1 MKRAARIYLPLLAA
15 VAVAVVSAT
24 AFGQE
29 NDDYYWFKQDKELAA
44 AIAAKTEISPEFKA
58 VADDSFAY
66 EIYINT
72 KRTSKASE
80 GAIEFAGSTSIEFA
94 GSTSSE
100 SWILKSTLNTR
111 ENPLK
116 GQKNLQLAF
125 HYDQI
130 RFIVDNGQA
139 KWAGVVN
146 DGTAEFTEVKPDGT
160 PDPATTIPGWPGV
173 SARDLQSAMKK
184 QSAAAASA
192 WVSIDATSKLSNE
205 VYFADYSSPN
215 QASYPGRLLDPVDL
229 MCCMFPQWNAEQKMK
244 IGDSVSVIRSFPVSG
259 VAGGTMEYKFT
270 YTLNKLFGTTEE
282 GNTEATSAAFSFKAE
297 PVNKDEVQQKL
308 HGLVVKYKAPKI
320 NDGYLLYD
328 LKKGMPAIVSWS
340 YSLKGSAADVA
351 AKLGS
356 DFEVEVEFSA
366 SLSKKLG
373 DEDAE

>member
-24 AFGQE
+24 AFGQAD
-29 NDDYYWFKQDKELAA
+29 DDYYWFKQDKELAA
-44 AIAAKTEISPEFKA
+44 GIAAKTEISPEFKV
-58 VADDSFAY
+58 VADDAFAY
-66 EIYINT
+66 EFYYNVN
-72 KRTSKASE
+72 RTSKASE
-80 GAIEFAGSTSIEFA
+80 GAIEFT

-100 SWILKSTLNTR
+100 NWILSSTLSAR

-116 GQKNLQLAF
+116 GQKDLQLAF
-125 HYDQI
+125 HFDQI

-146 DGTAEFTEVKPDGT
+146 LDVADFTEVKPDGT

-173 SARDLQSAMKK
+173 SASDIQRALRSQGAS
-184 QSAAAASA
+184 AASA
-192 WVSIDATSKLSNE
+192 WVSIDGTSKLSNE
-205 VYFADYSSPN
+205 IYFADYSSPN
-215 QASYPGRLLDPVDL
+215 QASYPGRLLDPIDL
-229 MCCMFPQWNAEQKMK
+229 MRCMFPQWNADLTMK
-244 IGDSVSVIRSFPVSG
+244 IGDTVSVIRSFPVSG

-297 PVNKDEVQQKL
+297 PVSGGIVSQKL
-308 HGLVVKYKAPKI
+308 HGMEVKFTAPKI

-328 LKKGMPAIVSWS
+328 LNKGMPAIVSWS
-340 YSLKGSAADVA
+340 YSLTGSTAEVA

-366 SLSKKLG
+366 SLSQKPDGK
-373 DEDAE
+373 DAE